1 MRRYILTPGELGLM
15 LAIIIIAIV
24 AVVGYN
30 IYTTGTPNGE
40 GYSYSTGTV
49 NATDGDPYIV
59 TPTIAARPTTNTL
72 RCPEDSGVY
81 VYQVY
86 EPYHAEAVCV
96 PFDDVLQGE

>member
-1 MRRYILTPGELGLM
+1 MRRYILTPSELGLT

-30 IYTTGTPNGE
+30 VYTTGTPNGE
-40 GYSYSTGTV
+40 GYGTV
-49 NATDGDPYIV
+49 SATDGDPYVV
-59 TPTIAARPTTNTL
+59 TPTARPTTNTL